1 MPLVGHL
8 RGVDFA
14 DPPNCGG
21 CSASDFNFNA
31 AVCSVCRDGNSPGG
45 GACILGDGVEYDG
58 ADDGGGCSVSAAFD
72 GALEGPGFGVA
83 ASGYTC
89 DDAATEVVGRVIG
102 QDDLVCGACGRAV
115 AAEDCGGG
123 VGGLAA

>member
-1 MPLVGHL
+1 VPLVGHL

-31 AVCSVCRDGNSPGG
+31 AVGGVGGDGNSPGG

-89 DDAATEVVGRVIG
+89 DNAATEVIRRVIG
-102 QDDLVCGACGRAV
+102 QDDLICGTGGAAV
-115 AAEDCGGG
+115 AAEDSGCS
-123 VGGLAA
+123 VSCLAA